1 MTRSHPPS
9 AFLLRPN
16 LLSPLALL
24 AGLLSPLAFAPW
36 GFWPLMLA
44 SIALF
49 WISLAHATSR
59 QALLRGWLYGL
70 GMFGFGISWVHVSM
84 HDHGGTPLWLAVPMT
99 GLFAGG
105 LALFPALLAWLTVRW
120 SSRHSPSP
128 LLFAG
133 AWVLLDVLRGWML
146 TGFPW
151 LYVGYAMIDTALSGL
166 APLGGI
172 WLMTLVTVLTGVAA
186 GAALLR
192 HRVAVPAAVLALVGW
207 GAGLATDPLH
217 FTEPA
222 GAPARVALP
231 QGNIPQDLR
240 WQLSMRQATRD
251 IYAELT
257 ARVPPEHLVIWP
269 ESALTEFADDAAD
282 FLLAQGQ
289 ALAEQGSSLI
299 SGIPTRERRG
309 WQTHYFNSIAVLGGG
324 EGIYH
329 KQKLVPFGEFVPLQ
343 SVLRGLIPFFDLPM
357 SSFTP
362 GSPDQ
367 LNLLAMYMVVSPFI
381 CYEIVYPELVAERA
395 RDSNVLITISN
406 DAWFGTSA
414 GPHQHFQMARLRA
427 VETGRWLLR
436 STNNGITAIV
446 DPRGVVVAQ
455 LPQFSRDLLLGEFV
469 PMSGDTPYMRLGGTP
484 VWMLAL
490 ALCSSAL
497 IRRRAAVTRAG
508 S

>member
-1 MTRSHPPS
+1 MTLPHPPS
-9 AFLLRPN
+9 ASLRYR

-36 GFWPLMLA
+36 GYWPLILA

-49 WISLAHATSR
+49 WLSLQRATRR
-59 QALLRGWLYGL
+59 QALVRGWLYGV

-84 HDHGGTPLWLAVPMT
+84 HDYGATPLWLAVPMT
-99 GLFAGG
+99 GLFAAG
-105 LALFPALLAWLTVRW
+105 LALFPALLAWLTVRFA
-120 SSRHSPSP
+120 SQDGPSP

-151 LYVGYAMIDTALSGL
+151 LYVGYPMIDTALSGL

-172 WLMTLVTVLTGVAA
+172 WLLTLATVLTGAA
-186 GAALLR
+186 LGGALLR
-192 HRVAVPAAVLALVGW
+192 RRVALPAAALTLVAW
-207 GAGLATDPLH
+207 GIGFATDPLD

-222 GAPARVALP
+222 AAPTRVALP

-240 WQLSMRQATRD
+240 WQLSMRHATRD
-251 IYAELT
+251 IYAQLT
-257 ARVPPEHLVIWP
+257 ASIPPEHLVIWP

-289 ALAEQGSSLI
+289 ALAEQGSALI
-299 SGIPTRERRG
+299 SGIPTREQRG
-309 WQTHYFNSIAVLGGG
+309 SRVHYFNSIAVLGGG

-343 SVLRGLIPFFDLPM
+343 SLLRGLIPFFDLPM

-362 GSPDQ
+362 GAPDQ
-367 LNLLAMYMVVSPFI
+367 LNLLAKYMVVSPFI
-381 CYEIVYPELVAERA
+381 CYEIVYPELVAARA
-395 RDSNVLITISN
+395 QDSNVLITISN

-446 DPRGVVVAQ
+446 DPHGNVVAQ
-455 LPQFSRDLLLGEFV
+455 LPQFTRDVLLGEFV
-469 PMSGDTPYMRLGGTP
+469 PMTGHTPYMTLGGAP
-484 VWMLAL
+484 VWLLAAAFCVA
-490 ALCSSAL
+490 ALVRKRRTPEPSAP
-497 IRRRAAVTRAG
+497 
-508 S
+508 

>member
-1 MTRSHPPS
+1 MTLAHPPS
-9 AFLLRPN
+9 ASFRHRLR
-16 LLSPLALL
+16 SPLALL

-49 WISLAHATSR
+49 WLSLHGATRR

-84 HDHGGTPLWLAVPMT
+84 HDHGGTPMWLAVPMT
-99 GLFAGG
+99 GLFAAG
-105 LALFPALLAWLTVRW
+105 LALFPALLAWLAVRFAPQDG
-120 SSRHSPSP
+120 PSP

-151 LYVGYAMIDTALSGL
+151 LYAGYPMIDTALSGL

-172 WLMTLVTVLTGVAA
+172 WLLTLTTVLTGAA
-186 GAALLR
+186 LGSALLR
-192 HRVAVPAAVLALVGW
+192 HRATLPAAVLALVGW
-207 GAGLATDPLH
+207 GVGAATDPLD
-217 FTEPA
+217 FT
-222 GAPARVALP
+222 APAAAPTRVALP

-240 WQLSMRQATRD
+240 WQLSMRHATRD

-257 ARVPPEHLVIWP
+257 ASIPPEHLVIWP

-289 ALAEQGSSLI
+289 ALAEQGSALI
-299 SGIPTRERRG
+299 SGIPTREQRG
-309 WQTHYFNSIAVLGGG
+309 LQTHYFNSIAVLGGG

-362 GSPDQ
+362 GSPEQ

-381 CYEIVYPELVAERA
+381 CYEIVYPELVADRA
-395 RDSNVLITISN
+395 QDSNVLITISN

-446 DPRGVVVAQ
+446 DPHGAVVAQ
-455 LPQFSRDLLLGEFV
+455 LPQFTRDVLLGEFV
-469 PMSGDTPYMRLGGTP
+469 PMTGHTPYMRLGGAP
-484 VWMLAL
+484 VWGLAL
-490 ALCSSAL
+490 ALCLSAL
-497 IRRRAAVTRAG
+497 VRRAATRARADH
-508 S
+508 